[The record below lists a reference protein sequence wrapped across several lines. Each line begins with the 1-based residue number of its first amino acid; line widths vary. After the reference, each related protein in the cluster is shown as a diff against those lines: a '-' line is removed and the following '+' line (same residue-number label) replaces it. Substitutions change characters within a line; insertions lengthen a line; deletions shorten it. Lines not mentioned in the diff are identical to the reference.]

1 MEVMVSVT
9 IFTII
14 VTIGMGSLMTIFKT
28 LQKTRADRQTI
39 DSISYVLDT
48 MTRRIRTGK
57 DYVVTTSKI
66 NFTDQDGESVS
77 FFSKVDIENGVNR
90 LYIIDSLLGNQD
102 IPVDITPENF
112 DLQSF
117 ELELVENDPNDT
129 IQPIVKINLVGFVK
143 SGQQQSRLAVQT
155 AVSQRFLD
163 FPASIPDLVG
173 ENTPELNTP
182 TDNNNSLLNPT
193 QLTPRQTPRSNQSR
207 NNADIVTDTMQ
218 QTQTSSTTTGA
229 LEQSL
234 SNF

>member
-57 DYVVTTSKI
+57 DYVVTSSSIK
-66 NFTDQDGESVS
+66 FMDQDGQNVS
-77 FFSKVDIENGVNR
+77 FFAEPDSNGVNR
-90 LYIIDSLLGNQD
+90 LYVTDGLLSNQS
-102 IPVDITPENF
+102 IPVDVTPENF
-112 DLQSF
+112 ALQSF
-117 ELELVENDPNDT
+117 ELEVVGDDPNDY
-129 IQPIVKINLVGFVK
+129 IQPIVKISLVGFVK
-143 SGQQQSRLAVQT
+143 NGQQQSRLAVQT

-163 FPASIPDLVG
+163 FPALTQELSG

-193 QLTPRQTPRSNQSR
+193 QLVPRQTPRNNRPR
-207 NNADIVTDTMQ
+207 NNASVVTDTMQ
-218 QTQTSSTTTGA
+218 QAQTSPDATGA
-229 LEQSL
+229 MEQSL